1 MFQRSNV
8 EFCQAKSQNKSA
20 SEREKKLKDLAAAY
34 DSFMELRANLQE
46 GTKVSHALRSEMGHA
61 PLIPGIVSWS
71 CFLCQDPM
79 NRAEL
84 SYGSTFS
91 ACSAQLSTVL
101 SNIVLYLLHSCT
113 LFSA

>member
-46 GTKVSHALRSEMGHA
+46 GTKVSHALRSERRTFDTRDRFLVMFS
-61 PLIPGIVSWS
+61 LPGSDES
-71 CFLCQDPM
+71 
-79 NRAEL
+79 R
-84 SYGSTFS
+84 
-91 ACSAQLSTVL
+91 
-101 SNIVLYLLHSCT
+101 
-113 LFSA
+113 